1 MASSDG
7 LVTFK
12 GGFVATWSVVSRLLD
27 IESRGCAF
35 QLEDGGRFRVVPPD
49 RLTAEDVAFLRTRR
63 DEARACIEYC
73 EHLADLLA

>member
-1 MASSDG
+1 MGCSDE

-12 GGFVATWSVVSRLLD
+12 GGFVASLSVVSKLLD

-49 RLTAEDVAFLRTRR
+49 RLTMDDVAFLRTRR
-63 DEARACIEYC
+63 D
-73 EHLADLLA
+73 